1 MRVAVIVRPKHQ
13 IPPEEMSMVFQAFSA
28 WREQHRAKMEVFE
41 FFLGG
46 GGFGIFDVDDA
57 EELHRI
63 MLQNPIFFIGDTDVT
78 PIVDGDTALRQ
89 WGEAIEQMQQMG
101 APA

>member
-1 MRVAVIVRPKHQ
+1 
-13 IPPEEMSMVFQAFSA
+13 MV
-28 WREQHRAKMEVFE
+28 
-41 FFLGG
+41 
-46 GGFGIFDVDDA
+46 
-57 EELHRI
+57 
-63 MLQNPIFFIGDTDVT
+63 GDTDVT

>member
-1 MRVAVIVRPKHQ
+1 
-13 IPPEEMSMVFQAFSA
+13 
-28 WREQHRAKMEVFE
+28 MEVFE

-46 GGFGIFDVDDA
+46 GGFGIFEVDDA

-63 MLQNPIFFIGDTDVT
+63 MLQNPIFFVSDTDVT
-78 PIVDGDTALRQ
+78 PIVDGDVAMRQ
-89 WGEAIEQMQQMG
+89 WGEAIEQMQQLG